1 MKSIFKK
8 TTVSALL
15 IYITV
20 SFQSCSSNDNFE
32 EVSNPIETLKEP
44 AWIIKEVLI
53 NTTNKLDIK
62 LQFNRDAKLYY
73 IISPEIHK
81 TTTDEKRIIND
92 LEVKFLVNTADLP
105 SSNQYGTLE
114 LTKDVTSTLNF
125 NNLGDEF
132 YIYLAIESTDIND
145 ETPFYSYYQ
154 YKNEALRTIHGLT
167 GNNSYYEYIL
177 SLPSEYSSTSD
188 NQLPILLQLHG
199 AGSKGDPI
207 ELDNGWVHNFIRY
220 KNKKAVVVNPHT
232 NNGWNYTKLNNLISH
247 LIALYNVDEKR
258 IYVTGYSMGGRGAFD
273 YGVIHGNR
281 IAALVPMAGACTFS
295 DSELPGQLIDLP
307 IWAFHNDGDPVV
319 NVYQSQR
326 IFDILDNYTSVP
338 TPKLTIYENRNT
350 HSLNSGFGIYNIE
363 TLNWMFNQS
372 R

>member
-1 MKSIFKK
+1 MSSS
-8 TTVSALL
+8 SALEL
-15 IYITV
+15 
-20 SFQSCSSNDNFE
+20 
-32 EVSNPIETLKEP
+32 
-44 AWIIKEVLI
+44 
-53 NTTNKLDIK
+53 K
-62 LQFNRDAKLYY
+62 LQLNRDATLYY
-73 IISPEIHK
+73 IISPEIHE
-81 TTTDEKRIIND
+81 TPTDEKRIINEV
-92 LEVKFLVNTADLP
+92 EVKSLVNARNLP
-105 SSNQYGTLE
+105 FNNQYGTIE

-125 NNLGDEF
+125 NDLGDEF
-132 YIYLAIESTDIND
+132 YIYLAIESTFIND
-145 ETPFYSYYQ
+145 VAPFYSYYQ

-167 GNNSYYEYIL
+167 GDNSYYEYIL

-232 NNGWNYTKLNNLISH
+232 NDGWNYTKLNNLISH
-247 LIALYNVDEKR
+247 LLNIYNVDEKR

-273 YGVIHGNR
+273 YGVAHGNR
-281 IAALVPMAGACTFS
+281 IAALVPMAGACSFS
-295 DSELPGQLIDLP
+295 DSDLPGELIDLP

-326 IFDILDNYTSVP
+326 IFDILDNYTSIP

-350 HSLNSGFGIYNIE
+350 HSLNSGYGIYNIE
-363 TLNWMFNQS
+363 TLNWIFNQT